1 MKKAPVWGF
10 VHGLI
15 LRLGSL
21 PALAGLL
28 TGGFAFAGADGP
40 AGLVEVAGLVTGAGL
55 VGEVAGADGWLVWV
69 EAVGA
74 F

>member
-28 TGGFAFAGADGP
+28 TGGFAFAGADEP
-40 AGLVEVAGLVTGAGL
+40 AGRVEVAGLVTGAGR
-55 VGEVAGADGWLVWV
+55 VGEVAGAGGWLVWV

>member
-1 MKKAPVWGF
+1 MKSPLKGLF
-10 VHGLI
+10 YGLI

-28 TGGFAFAGADGP
+28 SGGFAFAGAADP

-55 VGEVAGADGWLVWV
+55 VGEVAGAGCWSVWV
-69 EAVGA
+69 GA
-74 F
+74 AGTF